1 MSIKACAA
9 LCSCTICIHGLLTDE
24 HMGVLFR
31 SVLEKLHIYLKGNKL
46 PAHVKALLQYI
57 SGVPGRMHM
66 VLAALAGSNDSQEF
80 QRSKLILG
88 LRLTENDPERY
99 SSS

>member
-1 MSIKACAA
+1 MLHCAA
-9 LCSCTICIHGLLTDE
+9 VQSVYMGLLTDE

-88 LRLTENDPERY
+88 LRLTENDLERY